1 MNKRRWLIKFEDQEV
16 SELGHEQRNG
26 AMVCIIQ
33 ELFCILEHCC
43 LMQVTLYLE
52 HLNSSVHI
60 LYAELLMFQI
70 DVVMSDLCAY
80 SMLN

>member
-1 MNKRRWLIKFEDQEV
+1 MNKRRWLIKFQDQEV
-16 SELGHEQRNG
+16 SELGHEQSNG
-26 AMVCIIQ
+26 ATVCIIQ
-33 ELFCILEHCC
+33 EELSCILEHCC
-43 LMQVTLYLE
+43 L
-52 HLNSSVHI
+52 SVHI